1 MVLLVLTK
9 TGWHDAKSHLRPGA
23 ALWINADVLADGEAA
38 SLRDAGYD
46 VTVFSSP
53 VDPHDRSS
61 VETALRI
68 IAEHHPTE
76 SIWLEVAAPQL
87 LEAGA
92 AAFQEAR
99 G

>member
-9 TGWHDAKSHLRPGA
+9 TSWHKAKSHLRPGA
-23 ALWINADVLADGEAA
+23 ALWINAGVLAAGKVA

-53 VDPHDRSS
+53 VDLHDRGS

-68 IAEHHPTE
+68 VAEHHPTD
-76 SIWLEVAAPQL
+76 SIWLEVSAPHL

-92 AAFQEAR
+92 AACQGAK